1 MGIEERLLMVKAIL
15 ALALFNVVAILALE
29 ASQIIPLEGTK
40 V

>member
-1 MGIEERLLMVKAIL
+1 MVKAIL

-29 ASQIIPLEGTK
+29 ASQIIPLNASK